1 MSQTGV
7 SGQPI
12 NGRSGQLFIPT
23 SDLMPLHRLSE
34 DRPLRFQ
41 ASEDCQVMRVSSM
54 LRTEASKLF
63 WANPDAYFIAELPW
77 LYLEEAILV
86 TRPGMLLS

>member
-1 MSQTGV
+1 
-7 SGQPI
+7 
-12 NGRSGQLFIPT
+12 
-23 SDLMPLHRLSE
+23 
-34 DRPLRFQ
+34 
-41 ASEDCQVMRVSSM
+41 MRVSSM